1 MCRGKVLA
9 GSLTSLTALWCGHTH
24 THTQIE
30 DGEIHATL
38 DQAAGM
44 VSFTENPQNFDS
56 LGTVRYLDTQ
66 LKEAISL
73 EKKLGS
79 FERELAGD
87 PRYIQRVSENT

>member
-1 MCRGKVLA
+1 
-9 GSLTSLTALWCGHTH
+9 
-24 THTQIE
+24 
-30 DGEIHATL
+30 
-38 DQAAGM
+38 M

-56 LGTVRYLDTQ
+56 LGTVRYLDAQ

-87 PRYIQRVSENT
+87 PRYIQRVRMYVRIKLAIVWVSLSREDCLEGIPSK